1 VRVSFAFRRYFSRWR
16 DCSVTQPS
24 VPPSCRR
31 PDTKTSSGTIESW
44 LAGSRNERYLGRG
57 RCVSCMFDEPA
68 RPSLANLHGAV
79 KEGGAG
85 AVDPLSPG
93 SEAMGSGWH
102 GGGLETEG
110 RKRCV

>member
-1 VRVSFAFRRYFSRWR
+1 
-16 DCSVTQPS
+16 
-24 VPPSCRR
+24 
-31 PDTKTSSGTIESW
+31 
-44 LAGSRNERYLGRG
+44 
-57 RCVSCMFDEPA
+57 MFDEPA